1 ILSLWANGTS
11 IDVPGPPILTFD
23 EMIAWPPP
31 TASRIGWPRR
41 GGIIAAPC
49 SISPA
54 TPTIAAFPYATA
66 GRESKLA
73 RSSMT
78 RGPSSAASANSGDRS
93 STNRSANGLSTTATA
108 TARVMGWLIS
118 RPASAKI
125 VSLVKLSLRK
135 FIAVLR
141 CYEARTSYSRSD
153 EGWHQLFRRDG
164 RETTVGQ
171 SRQDP
176 APPAGMVCRGAA
188 VDGGWTQYEGDRY
201 LRCPL
206 AHRHRQEERHH
217 DGRLRHSRRAQRGP
231 GAGRGDLPGLYQT
244 LPADQS

>member
-1 ILSLWANGTS
+1 MLSLWANGTS

-41 GGIIAAPC
+41 GWIIAAPC

-66 GRESKLA
+66 GRERKLA
-73 RSSMT
+73 RSGMT
-78 RGPSSAASANSGDRS
+78 RWPSSAPSANSGDRS
-93 STNRSANGLSTTATA
+93 STNRSANGLATTATA

-164 RETTVGQ
+164 QTTVGQ

-176 APPAGMVCRGAA
+176 APPAGMVCRYRERDAPGRYRR
-188 VDGGWTQYEGDRY
+188 TQGQRANTPAQN
-201 LRCPL
+201 RWC
-206 AHRHRQEERHH
+206 RS
-217 DGRLRHSRRAQRGP
+217 RLIVNRR
-231 GAGRGDLPGLYQT
+231 T
-244 LPADQS
+244 ADV

>member
-1 ILSLWANGTS
+1 
-11 IDVPGPPILTFD
+11 
-23 EMIAWPPP
+23 MIAWPPP

-41 GGIIAAPC
+41 GWIIAAPC

-66 GRESKLA
+66 GRERRLA
-73 RSSMT
+73 RSGMT
-78 RGPSSAASANSGDRS
+78 RWPSSAPSANSGDRS

-141 CYEARTSYSRSD
+141 CYETRTSYSHSD

-176 APPAGMVCRGAA
+176 APQREWCVAPENEMPRVDTVGLKGSAQIRRLKTDGVVVDRLQIGGQRTFKAGGKPRI
-188 VDGGWTQYEGDRY
+188 
-201 LRCPL
+201 
-206 AHRHRQEERHH
+206 
-217 DGRLRHSRRAQRGP
+217 
-231 GAGRGDLPGLYQT
+231 
-244 LPADQS
+244 